1 MSLLPAEIISEKI
14 LIMRWVKV
22 MLDRALDK
30 LYWVETKV
38 LNQSV
43 TRNID
48 LFPEDFM
55 FQLTKQEFE
64 NWKSQSVTSNNGDRM
79 WRRKSPR
86 VFTEHWIAMLSCVL
100 KSKQAR
106 ITNIAII
113 RVFTHMRKILSSN
126 QEILTKIEVLE
137 RKILDNNENI
147 QQIRFEIK
155 KMLVEEEDKVTK
167 IGLE

>member
-1 MSLLPAEIISEKI
+1 
-14 LIMRWVKV
+14 
-22 MLDRALDK
+22 
-30 LYWVETKV
+30 
-38 LNQSV
+38 
-43 TRNID
+43 
-48 LFPEDFM
+48 
-55 FQLTKQEFE
+55 
-64 NWKSQSVTSNNGDRM
+64 
-79 WRRKSPR
+79 
-86 VFTEHWIAMLSCVL
+86 MLSCVL